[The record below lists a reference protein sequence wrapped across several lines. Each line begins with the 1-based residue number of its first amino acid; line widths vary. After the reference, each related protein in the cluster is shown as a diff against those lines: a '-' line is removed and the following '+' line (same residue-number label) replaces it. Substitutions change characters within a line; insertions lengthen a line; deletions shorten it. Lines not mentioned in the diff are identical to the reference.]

1 MTNQITIMTFTFPT
15 EAHVVKGY
23 LESNG
28 METFLKDEMTVQ
40 VNNFYSNA
48 IGGVKLQVREPDY
61 DRGIQLLR
69 EGGYLTDQTPYK
81 KKELKIIEVARLADQ
96 KACPFCGSDNFGK
109 SKKLSWPIIP
119 LYLILNI
126 MFPIYKPTYKCF
138 DCGEEWKL
146 KKIKLKL

>member
-1 MTNQITIMTFTFPT
+1 MTNWLTIMTFTFPT

-28 METFLKDEMTVQ
+28 IDVFLKDEMTVQ

-61 DRGIQLLR
+61 EQGIQLLR
-69 EGGYLTDQTPYK
+69 EGGYLKDKSANTN
-81 KKELKIIEVARLADQ
+81 EEVKIVEFARIADQ
-96 KACPFCGSDNFGK
+96 KVCPFCGSDNFGK

-126 MFPIYKPTYKCF
+126 MFPIYKPTFKCF
-138 DCGEEWKL
+138 DCSEEWKL
-146 KKIKLKL
+146 KKISPKA